1 MLAVVARESNKA
13 QAAERIDAIH
23 AGATVKART
32 ASNIT
37 KKKNEYGFATSCTV

>member
-1 MLAVVARESNKA
+1 MLAVVAREASRA

-23 AGATVKART
+23 AGATIKART

-37 KKKNEYGFATSCTV
+37 KFKKSYGFVTS